1 MTKYVISGY
10 IGFDNFG
17 DEAIAEVLTSHLKKL
32 GAEKITVISSN
43 PEKTS
48 KLYDVDSCKMLDF
61 LKPIA
66 DCDVFISGGGSLLQD
81 VTSLKS
87 LVYYLALITYA
98 LALNKK
104 VIIFAQGFTPFRTKI
119 GKFLTKHILK
129 HCYKISVRDTKSQ
142 KLLNKLGIESELV
155 TDPVF
160 GIDLDK
166 NQNKEG
172 VGIQLRSYRS
182 LNDIFL
188 NQLADEVAKH
198 FSNKEIKLFS
208 LQDSLDLA
216 PLQRFAEMLES
227 RNIKSKIY
235 QNLDTNK
242 TIEELSKLEYLIGM
256 RFHACLV
263 SAKAGVKTLGIN
275 YDVKVQ
281 NLAKAV
287 SFPSVKLDEKTLT
300 GKFEELLNLDT
311 NQYKIPE
318 VKFPEI

>member
-66 DCDVFISGGGSLLQD
+66 DCDIFISGGGSLLQD

-87 LVYYLALITYA
+87 LLYYLALITYA

-129 HCYKISVRDTKSQ
+129 HCHKISVRDIKSQ
-142 KLLNKLGIESELV
+142 ELLNKLGIESELV
-155 TDPVF
+155 TDPVY
-160 GIDLDK
+160 GIELDK

-172 VGIQLRSYRS
+172 VGIQLRSYHS

-188 NQLADEVAKH
+188 NQLADEVTKH

-216 PLQRFAEMLES
+216 PLHRFAEMLES

-281 NLAKAV
+281 NLAKTV
-287 SFPSVKLDEKTLT
+287 DFPSVKLDEKTLT
-300 GKFEELLNLDT
+300 GKFEELLNLDV

-318 VKFPEI
+318 AKFPEI